1 MAIVHVIVKSAQ
13 EQTARVRACNYAK
26 FETGW
31 NLPPV
36 LKTCTVHKCAAV
48 RRHRRLL
55 LSM

>member
-13 EQTARVRACNYAK
+13 EWTARVRACNYAK